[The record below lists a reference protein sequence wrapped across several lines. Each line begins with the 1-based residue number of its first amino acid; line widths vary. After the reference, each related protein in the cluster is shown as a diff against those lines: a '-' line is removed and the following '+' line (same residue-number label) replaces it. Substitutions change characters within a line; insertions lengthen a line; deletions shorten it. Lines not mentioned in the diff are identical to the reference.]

1 MSFYSVMVRISSRLC
16 LHKHVNI
23 LEALLQISIFTVKL
37 SSLLFLFVLLHAS
50 VLQNQPAYEI
60 LENVNPPH
68 SKHLNGSID
77 LAVFLSDLVA
87 VRLTPTDAQRP

>member
-1 MSFYSVMVRISSRLC
+1 MP
-16 LHKHVNI
+16 
-23 LEALLQISIFTVKL
+23 Q
-37 SSLLFLFVLLHAS
+37 
-50 VLQNQPAYEI
+50 LQNQPAYEI